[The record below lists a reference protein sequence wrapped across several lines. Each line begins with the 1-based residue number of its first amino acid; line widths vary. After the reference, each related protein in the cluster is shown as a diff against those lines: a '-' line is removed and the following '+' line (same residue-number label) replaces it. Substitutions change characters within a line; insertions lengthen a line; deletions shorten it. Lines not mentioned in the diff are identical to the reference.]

1 MIQKILN
8 RLKKEWRKTPLG
20 RTKKNDNPI
29 RWGVIGLGY
38 MAETFSCAIDGNKDG
53 VVYAVASRSL
63 DKAMTFAKNHGG
75 CKAYGSYEKMVN
87 DESLKLDVIYI
98 ATPVKYHYEHVK
110 LCLEHGKHVLCEKA
124 FTANAAQAE
133 EILKMAEEKGL
144 LLTEAIWTRYM
155 PMRKTIDEVVA
166 SGIIGKVTSL
176 SANLGY
182 VIEQNERIHAPEL
195 AGGALLDLTVYPL
208 NFASMV
214 FGDDIVKVDASCVKI
229 DTGVDGQDN
238 VMLTYRDGKM
248 ATLYTTIHA
257 QTDRRGMINGSLG
270 YIEIENINNYESMK
284 VYDLDRKVIAS
295 YEAPKQIT
303 GYEYEVRA
311 AIRAIREG
319 KTECEEMP
327 HAETIKMM
335 KLMDRIRADFGIVF
349 PFE

>member
-1 MIQKILN
+1 MMKIGI
-8 RLKKEWRKTPLG
+8 LG
-20 RTKKNDNPI
+20 AGGIAR
-29 RWGVIGLGY
+29 V
-38 MAETFSCAIDGNKDG
+38 MAETVNGMEEAQC
-53 VVYAVASRSL
+53 YAVAARDL
-63 DKAMTFAKNHGG
+63 GRAQKFAEEFGVE
-75 CKAYGSYEKMVN
+75 KAYGSYEEMLQDPQV
-87 DESLKLDVIYI
+87 ELVYI
-98 ATPVKYHYEHVK
+98 ATPHSHHYEHVK

-133 EILKMAEEKGL
+133 EILKMAEEKGI

-166 SGIIGKVTSL
+166 SGIIGKITSL

-327 HAETIKMM
+327 HVETIKMM

>member
-1 MIQKILN
+1 MKIGI
-8 RLKKEWRKTPLG
+8 LG
-20 RTKKNDNPI
+20 AGGIAR
-29 RWGVIGLGY
+29 V
-38 MAETFSCAIDGNKDG
+38 MAETVNGMEEAQCYAIAARDLGRAQKFAEEFG
-53 VVYAVASRSL
+53 VE
-63 DKAMTFAKNHGG
+63 
-75 CKAYGSYEKMVN
+75 KAYGSYEEMLQDPQV
-87 DESLKLDVIYI
+87 ELVYI
-98 ATPVKYHYEHVK
+98 ATPHSHHYEHVK

-248 ATLYTTIHA
+248 ATMYTTIHA

>member
-1 MIQKILN
+1 MKIGI
-8 RLKKEWRKTPLG
+8 LG
-20 RTKKNDNPI
+20 AGGIAR
-29 RWGVIGLGY
+29 V
-38 MAETFSCAIDGNKDG
+38 MAETINGMEEAQC
-53 VVYAVASRSL
+53 YAVAARDSGRAQ
-63 DKAMTFAKNHGG
+63 KFAEEFGVE
-75 CKAYGSYEKMVN
+75 KAYGSYTEMLQDSQV
-87 DESLKLDVIYI
+87 ELVYI
-98 ATPVKYHYEHVK
+98 ATPHSHHYEHVK

-124 FTANAAQAE
+124 FTVNAAQAE

-166 SGIIGKVTSL
+166 SGVIGKITSL

-238 VMLTYRDGKM
+238 VMLTYRDGRM
-248 ATLYTTIHA
+248 ATMYTTIHA

-295 YEAPKQIT
+295 YEAPEQIT

-311 AIRAIREG
+311 AIRAIQEG

-327 HAETIKMM
+327 HAETIRMM
-335 KLMDRIRADFGIVF
+335 KLMDRIRADFGIVY

>member
-1 MIQKILN
+1 MMKIGI
-8 RLKKEWRKTPLG
+8 LG
-20 RTKKNDNPI
+20 AGGIAR
-29 RWGVIGLGY
+29 V
-38 MAETFSCAIDGNKDG
+38 MAETVNGMEEAQC
-53 VVYAVASRSL
+53 YAVAARDL
-63 DKAMTFAKNHGG
+63 GRAQKFAEEFGVE
-75 CKAYGSYEKMVN
+75 KAYGSYEEMLQDPQV
-87 DESLKLDVIYI
+87 ELVYI
-98 ATPVKYHYEHVK
+98 ATPHSHHYEHVK

-166 SGIIGKVTSL
+166 SGIIGKITSL

>member
-1 MIQKILN
+1 
-8 RLKKEWRKTPLG
+8 
-20 RTKKNDNPI
+20 
-29 RWGVIGLGY
+29 
-38 MAETFSCAIDGNKDG
+38 
-53 VVYAVASRSL
+53 
-63 DKAMTFAKNHGG
+63 
-75 CKAYGSYEKMVN
+75 
-87 DESLKLDVIYI
+87 
-98 ATPVKYHYEHVK
+98 
-110 LCLEHGKHVLCEKA
+110 
-124 FTANAAQAE
+124 
-133 EILKMAEEKGL
+133 
-144 LLTEAIWTRYM
+144 
-155 PMRKTIDEVVA
+155 
-166 SGIIGKVTSL
+166 
-176 SANLGY
+176 
-182 VIEQNERIHAPEL
+182 HAPEL

-335 KLMDRIRADFGIVF
+335 KLMDRIRGDFGIVF

>member
-1 MIQKILN
+1 MKIGI
-8 RLKKEWRKTPLG
+8 LG
-20 RTKKNDNPI
+20 AGGIAR
-29 RWGVIGLGY
+29 V
-38 MAETFSCAIDGNKDG
+38 MAETVNGMEEAQC
-53 VVYAVASRSL
+53 YAVAARDL
-63 DKAMTFAKNHGG
+63 GRAQKFAEEFGVE
-75 CKAYGSYEKMVN
+75 KAYGSYEEMLQDPQV
-87 DESLKLDVIYI
+87 ELVYI
-98 ATPVKYHYEHVK
+98 ATPHSHHYEHVK

-133 EILKMAEEKGL
+133 EILKMAEEKGF

-166 SGIIGKVTSL
+166 SGIIGKITSL

>member
-1 MIQKILN
+1 MTKIGI
-8 RLKKEWRKTPLG
+8 LG
-20 RTKKNDNPI
+20 AGGIAR
-29 RWGVIGLGY
+29 V
-38 MAETFSCAIDGNKDG
+38 MAETVNGMEEAQC
-53 VVYAVASRSL
+53 YAVAARDL
-63 DKAMTFAKNHGG
+63 GRAQKFAEEFGVE
-75 CKAYGSYEKMVN
+75 KAYGSYTEMLQDPQV
-87 DESLKLDVIYI
+87 ELVYI
-98 ATPVKYHYEHVK
+98 ATPHSHHYEHVK

-133 EILKMAEEKGL
+133 EILKIAEEKGL

-166 SGIIGKVTSL
+166 SGIIGKITSL

-284 VYDLDRKVIAS
+284 VYDHDRKIIAS
-295 YEAPKQIT
+295 YEAPEQIT

>member
-1 MIQKILN
+1 MMKIGI
-8 RLKKEWRKTPLG
+8 LG
-20 RTKKNDNPI
+20 AGGIAR
-29 RWGVIGLGY
+29 V
-38 MAETFSCAIDGNKDG
+38 MAETVNGMEEAQC
-53 VVYAVASRSL
+53 YAVAARDL
-63 DKAMTFAKNHGG
+63 GRAQKFAEEFGVE
-75 CKAYGSYEKMVN
+75 KAYGSYEEMLQDPQV
-87 DESLKLDVIYI
+87 ELVYI
-98 ATPVKYHYEHVK
+98 ATPHSHHYEHVK

-166 SGIIGKVTSL
+166 SGIIGKITSL

-335 KLMDRIRADFGIVF
+335 KLMDRIRADFGIVY

>member
-1 MIQKILN
+1 MKIGI
-8 RLKKEWRKTPLG
+8 LG
-20 RTKKNDNPI
+20 AGGIAR
-29 RWGVIGLGY
+29 V
-38 MAETFSCAIDGNKDG
+38 MAETVNGMEEAQC
-53 VVYAVASRSL
+53 YAVAARDL
-63 DKAMTFAKNHGG
+63 GRAQKFAEEFGVE
-75 CKAYGSYEKMVN
+75 KAYGSYEEMLQDPQV
-87 DESLKLDVIYI
+87 ELVYI
-98 ATPVKYHYEHVK
+98 ATPHSHHYEHVK

-166 SGIIGKVTSL
+166 SGIIGKITSL

>member
-1 MIQKILN
+1 MTKIGI
-8 RLKKEWRKTPLG
+8 LG
-20 RTKKNDNPI
+20 AGGIAR
-29 RWGVIGLGY
+29 V
-38 MAETFSCAIDGNKDG
+38 MAETVNGMEEAQC
-53 VVYAVASRSL
+53 YAVAARDL
-63 DKAMTFAKNHGG
+63 GRAQKFAEEFGVE
-75 CKAYGSYEKMVN
+75 KAYGSYTEMLQDPQV
-87 DESLKLDVIYI
+87 ELVYI
-98 ATPVKYHYEHVK
+98 ATPHSHHYEHVK

-133 EILKMAEEKGL
+133 EILKIAEEKGL

-166 SGIIGKVTSL
+166 SGIIGKITSL

-284 VYDLDRKVIAS
+284 VYDLDRKIIAS
-295 YEAPKQIT
+295 YEAPEQIT

>member
-1 MIQKILN
+1 MKIGI
-8 RLKKEWRKTPLG
+8 LG
-20 RTKKNDNPI
+20 AGGIAR
-29 RWGVIGLGY
+29 V
-38 MAETFSCAIDGNKDG
+38 MAETINGMEEAQC
-53 VVYAVASRSL
+53 YAVAARDSGRAQ
-63 DKAMTFAKNHGG
+63 KFAEEFGVE
-75 CKAYGSYEKMVN
+75 KAYGSYTEMLQDPQV
-87 DESLKLDVIYI
+87 ELVYI
-98 ATPVKYHYEHVK
+98 ATPHSHHYEHVK

-124 FTANAAQAE
+124 FTVNAAQAE

-166 SGIIGKVTSL
+166 SGIIGKITSL

-208 NFASMV
+208 NFASMI

-229 DTGVDGQDN
+229 DTGVDGQDS
-238 VMLTYRDGKM
+238 VMLTYRDGRM
-248 ATLYTTIHA
+248 ATMYTTIHA

-295 YEAPKQIT
+295 YEAPEQIT

-327 HAETIKMM
+327 HSETIKMM
-335 KLMDRIRADFGIVF
+335 KLMDQIRADFGIVF

>member
-1 MIQKILN
+1 MKIGI
-8 RLKKEWRKTPLG
+8 LG
-20 RTKKNDNPI
+20 AGGIAR
-29 RWGVIGLGY
+29 V
-38 MAETFSCAIDGNKDG
+38 MAETVNGMEEAQC
-53 VVYAVASRSL
+53 YAVAARDL
-63 DKAMTFAKNHGG
+63 GRAQKFAEEFGVE
-75 CKAYGSYEKMVN
+75 KAYGSYEEMLQDPQV
-87 DESLKLDVIYI
+87 ELVYI
-98 ATPVKYHYEHVK
+98 ATPHSHHYEHVK

-248 ATLYTTIHA
+248 ATMYTTIHA

-270 YIEIENINNYESMK
+270 FIEIENINNYESMK

-295 YEAPKQIT
+295 YEASKQIT

-335 KLMDRIRADFGIVF
+335 KLMDRIRGDFGIVY

>member
-1 MIQKILN
+1 MMKIGI
-8 RLKKEWRKTPLG
+8 LG
-20 RTKKNDNPI
+20 AGGIAR
-29 RWGVIGLGY
+29 V
-38 MAETFSCAIDGNKDG
+38 MAETVNGMEEAQC
-53 VVYAVASRSL
+53 YAVAARDL
-63 DKAMTFAKNHGG
+63 GRAQKFAEEFGVE
-75 CKAYGSYEKMVN
+75 KAYGSYEEMLQDPQV
-87 DESLKLDVIYI
+87 ELVYI
-98 ATPVKYHYEHVK
+98 ATPHSHHYEHVK

-133 EILKMAEEKGL
+133 EILKMAEEKGI

-166 SGIIGKVTSL
+166 SGIIGKITSL
-176 SANLGY
+176 SASLGY

-335 KLMDRIRADFGIVF
+335 KLMDRIRADFGIVY

>member
-1 MIQKILN
+1 MTKIGI
-8 RLKKEWRKTPLG
+8 LG
-20 RTKKNDNPI
+20 AGGIAR
-29 RWGVIGLGY
+29 V
-38 MAETFSCAIDGNKDG
+38 MAETINGMKEAQC
-53 VVYAVASRSL
+53 YAVAARDLSRAQ
-63 DKAMTFAKNHGG
+63 KFAEEFGVEKS
-75 CKAYGSYEKMVN
+75 YGSYEEMLQDPQV
-87 DESLKLDVIYI
+87 ELVYI
-98 ATPVKYHYEHVK
+98 ATPHSHHYEHVK

-166 SGIIGKVTSL
+166 SGIIGKITSL

-248 ATLYTTIHA
+248 ATLYMTIHA

-295 YEAPKQIT
+295 YKAPKQIT

-311 AIRAIREG
+311 AIRAIQEG

-327 HAETIKMM
+327 HSETIKMM
-335 KLMDRIRADFGIVF
+335 KLMDRIRADFGIIF

>member
-1 MIQKILN
+1 MMKIGI
-8 RLKKEWRKTPLG
+8 LG
-20 RTKKNDNPI
+20 AGGIAR
-29 RWGVIGLGY
+29 V
-38 MAETFSCAIDGNKDG
+38 MAETVNGMEEAQC
-53 VVYAVASRSL
+53 YAVAARDL
-63 DKAMTFAKNHGG
+63 GRAQKFAEEFGVE
-75 CKAYGSYEKMVN
+75 KAYGSYEEMLQDPQV
-87 DESLKLDVIYI
+87 ELVYI
-98 ATPVKYHYEHVK
+98 ATPHSHHYEHVK

-133 EILKMAEEKGL
+133 EILKMAEEKGI

-166 SGIIGKVTSL
+166 SGIIGKITSL

-335 KLMDRIRADFGIVF
+335 KLMDRIRADFGIVY